1 MEVHSPSVTPSAHPD
16 SKATIVAK
24 QVLFCK
30 IFCNMNSTGIKRTNK
45 ILVIK
50 SSERETVNT
59 GLSRENKRQECST
72 QYQVMKTKSH

>member
-45 ILVIK
+45 ILVI
-50 SSERETVNT
+50 
-59 GLSRENKRQECST
+59 
-72 QYQVMKTKSH
+72 